1 MSELAFIGASE
12 VRNVNI
18 FRTLVRGFRYSF
30 GDIHLVFR
38 NILRRLRGDLV
49 GIIAEVIVSTCNAT
63 LHSKCVYETILLHNT
78 VAIQHSYNILLT
90 YQLERSGLNLHRV

>member
-49 GIIAEVIVSTCNAT
+49 GTVADVVASTCNAT
-63 LHSKCVYETILLHNT
+63 SHSKCAHKAIFLHDK
-78 VAIQHSYNILLT
+78 VAIQHSFNILLT
-90 YQLERSGLNLHRV
+90 